1 MEKMK
6 FGKRIRMIRQ
16 NSGYTQKEFCSLL
29 GIPQSTLSAYETDR
43 MQPTVD
49 SLINIATKF
58 NVSMDWLCGIKI
70 KKETEQKIHDSD
82 NESSDELSDG
92 ELLTDL
98 ESTLADAKKILQE
111 LQSKRNPEEQ
121 RAFKQM
127 LEKKKRKQ
135 GA

>member
-6 FGKRIRMIRQ
+6 FGNRIRMIRQ
-16 NSGYTQKEFCSLL
+16 NSGYTQKEFCLLL

-58 NVSMDWLCGIKI
+58 NVSMDWLCGIN
-70 KKETEQKIHDSD
+70 EDSEQKIRNSD
-82 NESSDELSDG
+82 NESDKELSDG
-92 ELLTDL
+92 EILTDL
-98 ESTLADAKKILQE
+98 ETALADAKKILQE